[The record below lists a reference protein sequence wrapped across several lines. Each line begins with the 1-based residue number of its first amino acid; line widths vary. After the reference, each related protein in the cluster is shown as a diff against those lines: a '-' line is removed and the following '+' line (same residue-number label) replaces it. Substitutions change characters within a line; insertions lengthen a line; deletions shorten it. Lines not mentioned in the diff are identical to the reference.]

1 MRRIYAYLIFALL
14 LTAAVLCVAAI
25 ANAEEADHP
34 SNQPMI
40 VASDFGVAPWMVR
53 GANGPE
59 GFGADLINEIG
70 KELGRPKVEIV
81 DMNFSGLFAALF
93 AKRVEFLVNPL
104 NLTAERAEKMLYTEP
119 LFSTGNGFLIRAGD
133 EMKSF
138 EDLRGKAVAVN
149 RGTISDT
156 WATANAEKYGFEV
169 QRYDVFPDTVQAILT
184 RRAFTALNEIP
195 TTVFAAS
202 QNKAIKV
209 GFKDL
214 NGRNFAYA
222 FRLEDTEYRNKVEAV
237 IECMK
242 LDGRLR
248 KLHEKWYGSAPDP
261 GSAIDTVYFGYGP
274 PGFKGF
280 EPTAHVPSC
289 K

>member
-1 MRRIYAYLIFALL
+1 MRRPSAKTIFALL
-14 LTAAVLCVAAI
+14 TAAGLSGAAF
-25 ANAEEADHP
+25 AQEADHP
-34 SNQPMI
+34 SDKPMV

-104 NLTAERAEKMLYTEP
+104 NLTAERSERMLYTEP
-119 LFSTGNGFLIRAGD
+119 LFSTGNGFIVRAAD
-133 EMKSF
+133 EMKGF
-138 EDLRGKAVAVN
+138 DDLKGKAVAVN

-169 QRYDVFPDTVQAILT
+169 QRYDVFPDTVQAVLT

-195 TTVFAAS
+195 TTVYAAS

-209 GFKDL
+209 GYKDF

-222 FRLEDTEYRNKVEAV
+222 FRLEDAEYRNKVEAV

-242 LDGRLR
+242 IDGRLR
-248 KLHEKWYGSAPDP
+248 KLHEKWYGTPPDA
-261 GSAIDTVYFGYGP
+261 GSAIDTVYFGFGP

-280 EPTAHVPSC
+280 EPTAHALSC

>member
-1 MRRIYAYLIFALL
+1 MSSRSTFIALALL
-14 LTAAVLCVAAI
+14 LAAPAMTSVGAGAQ
-25 ANAEEADHP
+25 EADHP
-34 SNQPMI
+34 ADKPML

-81 DMNFSGLFAALF
+81 DINFAGLFAALF

-104 NLTAERAEKMLYTEP
+104 NLTTERAERMLFTEP
-119 LFSTGNGFLIRAGD
+119 LFSTGNGFLIRAAD
-133 EMKSF
+133 DMKGF
-138 EDLRGKAVAVN
+138 EDLKGKAISVN

-156 WATANAEKYGFEV
+156 WATANAEKYGFEI
-169 QRYDVFPDTVQAILT
+169 QRYDSFPDSVQAVLT
-184 RRAFTALNEIP
+184 RRAFAALNEIP

-202 QNKAIKV
+202 QNKTVKV
-209 GFKDL
+209 GFKDF
-214 NGRNFAYA
+214 NGRAFAYA
-222 FRLEDTEYRNKVEAV
+222 FRPEDAAYRNKVENV

-248 KLHEKWYGSAPDP
+248 KLHEKWYGAPDA
-261 GSAIDTVYFGYGP
+261 GSALDLVSFGYGP

-280 EPTAHVPSC
+280 EPTAHVPAC
-289 K
+289 KK

>member
-1 MRRIYAYLIFALL
+1 MRRISADLILALL
-14 LTAAVLCVAAI
+14 LTAAGAAGM
-25 ANAEEADHP
+25 AMAQEADHP
-34 SNQPMI
+34 SDKPMI

-104 NLTAERAEKMLYTEP
+104 NLTAERSERMLYTEP
-119 LFSTGNGFLIRAGD
+119 LFSTGNGFLVRSGE

-138 EDLRGKAVAVN
+138 EDLKGKSVAVN

-184 RRAFTALNEIP
+184 HRAFTALNEIP

-209 GFKDL
+209 GFKDF

-248 KLHEKWYGSAPDP
+248 KLHEKWYGAAPDA

-280 EPTAHVPSC
+280 EPTAHVPAC